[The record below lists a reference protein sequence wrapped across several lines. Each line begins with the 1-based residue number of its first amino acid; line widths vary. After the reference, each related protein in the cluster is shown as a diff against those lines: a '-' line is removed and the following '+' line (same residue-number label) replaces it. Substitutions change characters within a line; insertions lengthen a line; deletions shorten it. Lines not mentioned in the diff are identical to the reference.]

1 MVESI
6 RQHSEQMHAFLPV
19 PANQWML
26 GAVQCARVC
35 NTCKSKQW
43 QADDRQI
50 AKHFR
55 THHSGVPQLNEGHFG
70 SRWLVTETAW
80 CVKGLDGDGKALEAR
95 GLPWIPFDAVMTK
108 SKRRRVT
115 LSVDGVEVAAQQDA
129 ASRSYE
135 DARAQLEA
143 ASTYFTAQ
151 QHAALAYVQSVAA
164 ITTPSS
170 LLSK

>member
-1 MVESI
+1 
-6 RQHSEQMHAFLPV
+6 
-19 PANQWML
+19 
-26 GAVQCARVC
+26 
-35 NTCKSKQW
+35 
-43 QADDRQI
+43 
-50 AKHFR
+50 
-55 THHSGVPQLNEGHFG
+55 
-70 SRWLVTETAW
+70 
-80 CVKGLDGDGKALEAR
+80 
-95 GLPWIPFDAVMTK
+95 MTK

-115 LSVDGVEVAAQQDA
+115 LSVDGVEVAEQQDA

-164 ITTPSS
+164 IATPSS